1 MKYNILGKS
10 GIKVSELCFGVLP
23 MGPLQ
28 ANVPVEEGARVI
40 LEGLKSGI
48 NFIDT
53 AQMYGTY
60 PYIRE
65 ALKKYS
71 GEVIIASKSHAIG
84 YQEMKEAVL
93 EACHEMNRD
102 YIDIFHLHAARA
114 DKNIFQQ
121 RAGALSCLKDLKREG
136 IVRAIGISTHAVEVV
151 IQAAEEEEID
161 IVFPIIN
168 QAGLGIIG
176 GTPEDMIH
184 AIKKS
189 YNAGKGIYAMKAFA
203 GGYLINH
210 LKKSIDYVRD
220 IKEIKSTAVGMI
232 NSRELTVNL
241 KIFENKKLEEK
252 DLPQKGIK
260 RKRLF
265 VSGFC
270 EGCGTCVEACP
281 NGALSIR
288 GGKANVDHNLCI
300 TCGYCVPHC
309 PLFAL
314 RVV

>member
-1 MKYNILGKS
+1 MKYNILRKS

-48 NFIDT
+48 NFLDT
-53 AQMYGTY
+53 AQAYKTY
-60 PYIRE
+60 PHIKK
-65 ALKKYS
+65 ALSSFS
-71 GEVIIASKSHAIG
+71 GEVVIASKSHAVD
-84 YQEMKEAVL
+84 YDKMKEAVF

-114 DKNIFQQ
+114 DKNVFQQ
-121 RAGALSCLKDLKREG
+121 RAGALSSLLDLKKKG
-136 IVRAIGISTHAVEVV
+136 VIRAVGISTHAVEVV
-151 IQAAEEEEID
+151 DKAAEVEEID
-161 IVFPIIN
+161 IIFPIIN
-168 QAGLGIIG
+168 QVGLGIID

-189 YNAGKGIYAMKAFA
+189 YNAGKGIYAMKALA

-232 NSRELTVNL
+232 NSRELAVNL
-241 KIFENKKLEEK
+241 KIFNNKKLEES
-252 DLPQKGIK
+252 DLPQKGTR

-265 VSGFC
+265 VSIFC